1 MSPPDYPWAWLH
13 PCRARFCFTRQSHCK
28 PGTDHFFLC
37 CRLAAQLPL
46 PARLFQL
53 AITRRVDFLLAAC
66 QHAGGRHVADGAVQ
80 AHVIVVIDILL
91 NQPFGV

>member
-1 MSPPDYPWAWLH
+1 
-13 PCRARFCFTRQSHCK
+13 
-28 PGTDHFFLC
+28 
-37 CRLAAQLPL
+37 
-46 PARLFQL
+46 
-53 AITRRVDFLLAAC
+53 VDFLLAAC